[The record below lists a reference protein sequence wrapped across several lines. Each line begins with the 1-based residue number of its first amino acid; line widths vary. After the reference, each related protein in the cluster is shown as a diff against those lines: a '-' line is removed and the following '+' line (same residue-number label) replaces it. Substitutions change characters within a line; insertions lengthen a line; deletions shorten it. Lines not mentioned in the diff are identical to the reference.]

1 MDNNTLWQ
9 LTTASVSDVQSV
21 NPDDRFREIRSFA
34 ESVAD
39 VVVTVCS
46 HIEPGRADVGL
57 ISRSSE
63 HVIRNRKFELHE
75 FQANDSKSEYRV
87 FMVR

>member
-34 ESVAD
+34 ESVTE

-46 HIEPGRADVGL
+46 HIEPGRADVDL

-63 HVIRNRKFELHE
+63 HIIRNRNFELNE
-75 FQANDSKSEYRV
+75 FQANDSASEDRV